1 MPRALI
7 TSQKKGTAGGAIT
20 FFAPVLADGIAY
32 VLERNSEFLVQVG
45 ATVTTL
51 TFVTPA
57 VVDAGAIPDKTVLL
71 TINTIWEFDGF
82 FDRAAEYM
90 QPDGTIWV
98 NFSSVTAIG
107 VAVIG

>member
-1 MPRALI
+1 MARALVA
-7 TSQKKGTAGGAIT
+7 SQKKGTAGGALT

-32 VLERNSEFLVQVG
+32 VLERNSRLLVQVG

-57 VVDAGAIPDKTVLL
+57 VVDAGALPDKSVPL
-71 TINTIWEFDGF
+71 TINSIWEFDGF
-82 FDRAAEYM
+82 FDRAAEYA
-90 QPDGTIWV
+90 QADGTIWV
-98 NFSSVTAIG
+98 NFSSDTNIG